1 MRSILVQR
9 NGGRSMVFTG
19 RLIARADDSEVSDR
33 RPIYEDCLTLWT
45 LTLYE
50 TKEGDYVLS
59 SEYDAY
65 SPKRISLKDTLRFA
79 SPEALL
85 MALERD
91 GHTHA
96 ELTRL
101 LLRRAAQTSEA
112 FAPRRERRAP
122 LYPPAMQQ
130 ESPNQPELLAE
141 CA

>member
-1 MRSILVQR
+1 MRNILVKR
-9 NGGRSMVFTG
+9 NGGRDMVFAG
-19 RLIARADDSEVSDR
+19 RVIAKADDSEVSDK
-33 RPIYEDCLTLWT
+33 RPIYADCLTL
-45 LTLYE
+45 YE
-50 TKEGDYVLS
+50 AKDGGYVLS

-65 SPKRISLKDTLRFA
+65 APQRVSLKDALRFD

-85 MALERD
+85 LALERD

>member
-1 MRSILVQR
+1 MRNILVKR
-9 NGGRSMVFTG
+9 NGGRDMVFTG
-19 RLIARADDSEVSDR
+19 RMIAKADDSEVSDK
-33 RPIYEDCLTLWT
+33 RPIYVDCLTLWT

-50 TKEGDYVLS
+50 TKDGGYVLS

-65 SPKRISLKDTLRFA
+65 APQRVSLKDALRFD

-85 MALERD
+85 LALERD